1 MPEPVTI
8 ITTLNFSKTLLTFFG
23 LINGVSQNVQKL
35 VHQPFKTGKKWLEH
49 AQNASSK
56 DLRNQ
61 YLHDAQVE
69 FGKAIELE
77 ENENKILSILGLAIC
92 QFYLGDINNA
102 NSTIREIQNVR
113 LTTKEKI
120 KGAFYGE
127 IDMWVELLVSSPQVA
142 GLRTNRRTR
151 EFNDLKEKV
160 TQIHFEK

>member
-35 VHQPFKTGKKWLEH
+35 VHQPFKTGKKWLEY

-102 NSTIREIQNVR
+102 NSTIKEIPNVR
-113 LTTKEKI
+113 LTTKEKV
-120 KGAFYGE
+120 KGFFYTRIFDMIPTGMLCDPCPGLSPNIRTIVFNAF
-127 IDMWVELLVSSPQVA
+127 
-142 GLRTNRRTR
+142 
-151 EFNDLKEKV
+151 KEKI
-160 TQIHFEK
+160 TKIHFEK